1 MDKLWQVWQIS
12 CTAERD
18 SLIFSRDIFD
28 ASTFCSSSKFYSPT
42 KSRTSQ
48 ITNFDMYSFRAAQLF
63 LLFEQ
68 IYAAALLRK
77 TTAGANAIQQLAEQ
91 LPRGVTRELFQSFSI
106 CGSCNTWKRFGE
118 ENDGGYLLCMDSLNA
133 SDLKAAYSMGV
144 QKHDQFSLDVYK
156 AFNVPV
162 FQYDC
167 TVSHP
172 AQICDRCQFFP
183 ACLSSKFPGKTS
195 WTLKEAIEQSK
206 MLDVPDRS
214 LLMKM
219 DIERGEWP
227 TLLEADISL
236 LKKFRQLL
244 IEFHGLWKEKQH
256 AKFLQVMQRLK
267 SAGFK
272 VAHVH
277 GNNYVGVYRNGRF
290 MLPRAIEVTL
300 DASLPLLDKCHDPNY
315 ELLDRPNKM
324 GNTDI
329 VGMHTEPTLLE
340 VPVEKAKHWETVW
353 GSELDERVL
362 PLLPLFGG
370 NI

>member
-172 AQICDRCQFFP
+172 AQICDKCQFFP

-195 WTLKEAIEQSK
+195 WTLKEAIEQLK

-219 DIERGEWP
+219 DIERGRMAD
-227 TLLEADISL
+227 TAGSRHLLAEEISTAAHWVPWSL
-236 LKKFRQLL
+236 EGKATCQIPPSDAEVEERRLQGGTCPRQQLRGSL
-244 IEFHGLWKEKQH
+244 SQWAIHAPESHWGDLGCIPSLVGQMSWSQLWVAGPAKQDGKYGHCWH
-256 AKFLQVMQRLK
+256 A
-267 SAGFK
+267 
-272 VAHVH
+272 H
-277 GNNYVGVYRNGRF
+277 
-290 MLPRAIEVTL
+290 RAEL
-300 DASLPLLDKCHDPNY
+300 ARGASRESQALRDD
-315 ELLDRPNKM
+315 
-324 GNTDI
+324 
-329 VGMHTEPTLLE
+329 
-340 VPVEKAKHWETVW
+340 
-353 GSELDERVL
+353 
-362 PLLPLFGG
+362 
-370 NI
+370 